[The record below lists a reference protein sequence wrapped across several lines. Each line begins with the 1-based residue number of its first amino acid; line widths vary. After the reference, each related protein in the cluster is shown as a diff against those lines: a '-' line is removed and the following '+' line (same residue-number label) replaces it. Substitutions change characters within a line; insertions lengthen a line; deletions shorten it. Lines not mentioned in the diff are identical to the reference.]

1 MSTTVTKARPEAP
14 AARPPAPRK
23 TLTWQQLREALPG
36 AVRKLDPRT
45 Q

>member
-1 MSTTVTKARPEAP
+1 MSTTVTEARPEAP

-36 AVRKLDPRT
+36 TTP
-45 Q
+45 